1 MGAIEDLKK
10 DVSDLTDAVTA
21 ENTVID
27 SAITLLN
34 GQTAKYDI
42 LNKQLADAIAAN
54 DPIAIQNAAD
64 ALTAQ
69 NQIIKD
75 KTSVLATAV
84 AANTPAETP
93 A

>member
-1 MGAIEDLKK
+1 MAAIEDLKK

-42 LNKQLADAIAAN
+42 LNKQLQDAIAAN

-75 KTSVLATAV
+75 KTSVLATAI

>member
-42 LNKQLADAIAAN
+42 LNKQLQDAIAAN
-54 DPIAIQNAAD
+54 DPGAIQIAAD

-75 KTSVLATAV
+75 KTSALATAI

>member
-54 DPIAIQNAAD
+54 DPVAIQNAAD

>member
-1 MGAIEDLKK
+1 MAAIEDLKK
-10 DVSDLTDAVTA
+10 DVSNLTDAVTA

-42 LNKQLADAIAAN
+42 LNKQLQDAIAAN

>member
-42 LNKQLADAIAAN
+42 LNKQLQDAIAAN